1 MTREQIIFLQI
12 LSDHLHGRETAPAE
26 GVDWAAVERIARDH
40 QVARMVYVQC
50 RDFLPEGVRTGLAE
64 KNASELYY
72 YGRVKLFDQVTQ
84 GLTEAGVPFFTVK
97 GLNVAKLYPVPALRT
112 MGDCDIVVHPE
123 DKEKAHGAFEKLGFR
138 VDGKEELE
146 WGYWKNDL
154 EFELHDHLLYDEVV
168 NERNGLAFSKSAWE
182 MTHRVEGQRYELDQ
196 SFHFVFLLLHL
207 RKHIVGFGVGF
218 RQFMDL
224 AVVMR
229 SCALDWPWI
238 EATLDK
244 LELRRFAETCF
255 TLLERWF
262 EVPPPFACRDMT
274 DEFYEEATA
283 KIFGNGVFGFKDHRN
298 KENSTANAILFKPG
312 PRIWIRIKSLIGS
325 AFPPYRHMRHVPQYA
340 FINGRPW
347 LLPAAWIYRVY
358 RAVRYGPER
367 PAHDRQGAHLRRK
380 AGRPQERVGKM
391 GAVGV
396 KRQQE
401 AYCQGGEAL
410 PRLFCCCSQSL
421 LNRSRV

>member
-1 MTREQIIFLQI
+1 MLTFQYDDKGTFDMTREQITFLQI
-12 LSDHLHGRETAPAE
+12 LSDHLNGRETAPAE

-40 QVARMVYVQC
+40 QVAGMVYVQC

-72 YGRVKLFDQVTQ
+72 YYGRVKLFDQVAQ
-84 GLTEAGVPFFTVK
+84 ALTEAGIPFYTVK
-97 GLNVAKLYPVPALRT
+97 GLNVSKLYPVPALRT

-123 DKEKAHGAFEKLGFR
+123 DKEKAHGVFEKLGFR
-138 VDGKEELE
+138 VHGKEEME

-168 NERNGLAFSKSAWE
+168 NERNGIDFSGSAWE
-182 MTHRVEGQRYELDQ
+182 MTRRVEGQRYELDQ

-207 RKHIVGFGVGF
+207 RKHIVGSGVGF

-229 SCALDWPWI
+229 SCNLDWPWI

-244 LELRRFAETCF
+244 LALRRFAEICF
-255 TLLERWF
+255 TLLGRWF
-262 EVPPPFACRDMT
+262 EVPMPFDCGAMT

-283 KIFGNGVFGFKDHRN
+283 KIFGNGIFGFNDVSNR
-298 KENSTANAILFKPG
+298 ENNTANAILFKSG
-312 PRIWIRIKSLIGS
+312 PRMLIRIKSLIGS
-325 AFPPYRHMRHVPQYA
+325 AFPTYRNMRYVPQYA

-358 RAVRYGPER
+358 RAVRYRMGQNGRRMIDKALISDEKLD
-367 PAHDRQGAHLRRK
+367 ARRK
-380 AGRPQERVGKM
+380 ELEKWG
-391 GAVGV
+391 
-396 KRQQE
+396 
-401 AYCQGGEAL
+401 L
-410 PRLFCCCSQSL
+410 
-421 LNRSRV
+421 